1 EEFDLVINIPTN
13 NQEIAKFLRI
23 DKIDGKTISFEVERT
38 ADSRVKDLSDAVII
52 KVGNE
57 MVYIGTLPEKK
68 RLDITSYVSGFC
80 TRYPCRLPINFSA
93 LYKTQILLE
102 NFKQE
107 ANDSKK
113 NLENA
118 ARTEQP
124 ASRNKKQ
131 GDFVSLGRFEK
142 GEIKDVELKKYDTA
156 RFIIGNNQYFLQLLG
171 ISSTSSEIS
180 LLPAFESIDLE
191 LTMPVRADINNNE
204 LDDIIIILTN
214 LDINKA
220 VFSLQ
225 HLDEAAERERN
236 EARDS
241 KTVQSS
247 TRKNNAA
254 NDEEIADEV
263 VVENIKIMREKGS
276 NGNNNNNNNNGENG
290 DAGKEEDS
298 GSSINF
304 LSWIVLFVLGIGI
317 VGGVSYWQDVERE
330 RNRERKKWAIERY
343 YMEHGK
349 LPHGVKKEDYEMLK
363 QKKRHNAKN
372 NVKKHEASQQNVHHE
387 VISMFVKE
395 LKDKNYSDEKI
406 RQELSRRGWD
416 PREVQHVIKTQESKQ
431 VYSNIDSLVA
441 FAEDALSRGYKI
453 DQITKSLHQ
462 KGWPKEIIVKVFREE
477 KRLRKYLR

>member
-1 EEFDLVINIPTN
+1 
-13 NQEIAKFLRI
+13 
-23 DKIDGKTISFEVERT
+23 
-38 ADSRVKDLSDAVII
+38 
-52 KVGNE
+52 
-57 MVYIGTLPEKK
+57 
-68 RLDITSYVSGFC
+68 
-80 TRYPCRLPINFSA
+80 
-93 LYKTQILLE
+93 
-102 NFKQE
+102 
-107 ANDSKK
+107 
-113 NLENA
+113 
-118 ARTEQP
+118 
-124 ASRNKKQ
+124 
-131 GDFVSLGRFEK
+131 
-142 GEIKDVELKKYDTA
+142 KKYDTA

-214 LDINKA
+214 LDTNKA

-241 KTVQSS
+241 KTVQSTS
-247 TRKNNAA
+247 RKNTDVNAEE
-254 NDEEIADEV
+254 NDDEI
-263 VVENIKIMREKGS
+263 VVENIKIVREKVS
-276 NGNNNNNNNNGENG
+276 NSNNNNNNNRENG

-317 VGGVSYWQDVERE
+317 VGGISYWQDVERE
-330 RNRERKKWAIERY
+330 RTRERKKWAIERY

-363 QKKRHNAKN
+363 QKKMPNAKN
-372 NVKKHEASQQNVHHE
+372 NVKKHESLQQNAHYE

-395 LKDKNYSDEKI
+395 FKDKNYSDEKI
-406 RQELSRRGWD
+406 RQELVKRGWD
-416 PREVQHVIKTQESKQ
+416 PREVQHVIKMQEGKQ

-441 FAEDALSRGYKI
+441 FAEDALSRGYKL
-453 DQITKSLHQ
+453 DQIAKSLHN
-462 KGWPKEIIVKVFREE
+462 KSWPKEVIVKVFREE